1 MERSGR
7 GGNPVTNT
15 TFRELLAASGM
26 TIRQFAAYFDIPVR
40 TVESWNTRNPDV
52 KGRCA
57 PFLIDLLHFKL
68 VHDGIIDK

>member
-1 MERSGR
+1 
-7 GGNPVTNT
+7 VTNI

-40 TVESWNTRNPDV
+40 TVESWSSRNPNV

-57 PFLIDLLHFKL
+57 PYLIDLLHFKL